1 MPYVK
6 KTKRNVWRRM
16 ASRIGGLCTRWWR
29 EATGPIRRRNG
40 RLAPAAVLRR
50 LLLWAPVIAVA
61 LVLCGALG
69 FHLFTG
75 WRARDLAT
83 QAVAQAQ
90 KGEARFARLQMYSAS
105 SLRPNDPAVKRAA
118 AMVES
123 RLGNPEAVRGW
134 EEVPEDADLSGE
146 EIEVRAEVMSRHGSE
161 EQFAAAVSALEK
173 QGETGRAAELRAM
186 RSLRSGNFKAAIEL
200 LRGVAA
206 DDHERRLRLLQLLVA
221 RYEPVLGKRPPASPE
236 EAAAVE
242 EMVALV
248 DALAGTPSGDKALG
262 LGVDVPFFPA
272 AKRAEWAGLVWS
284 KASPA
289 NPALLPAAAYLVKS
303 GARSVDDVSAE
314 LGKLYDT
321 ATIPQQ
327 AELAVWLNRRGRQK
341 EALAL
346 VTTERAMQDAAAY
359 EVRSEVLMALGDW
372 EELRELGETDSPA
385 PPSLRHSIQALA
397 AHRLGD
403 TELAK
408 DALRQALRAG
418 IDSGGFD
425 NASMLA
431 EDIGQRAMA
440 DEAVLTACG
449 DVETAEY
456 IFPFA
461 RERFSRSGQFAK
473 LSTAYEAARI
483 AAPNAEHV
491 KDHGRRAN
499 LLRGL
504 LVPLEETAAACQA
517 APGEMAFA
525 ATHALNHLRKRQPQE
540 ALAVFNERTVFADR
554 LLPGELA
561 ILVAAFQA
569 NGDTTRARAAAA
581 SLDVNLLA
589 PAERALVA
597 PVMQGSP

>member
-6 KTKRNVWRRM
+6 RTKRNVWRRM

-40 RLAPAAVLRR
+40 RVAPAAVLRR
-50 LLLWAPVIAVA
+50 LLVWAPVIAVA
-61 LVLCGALG
+61 VVLCGATG

-123 RLGNPEAVRGW
+123 RLGNPEAVRWW

-200 LRGVAA
+200 LRGVAV

-242 EMVALV
+242 EMSSLV
-248 DALAGTPSGDKALG
+248 DQLADTPSGEMALG
-262 LGVDVPFFPA
+262 LGVDVSFLPA
-272 AKRAEWAGLVWS
+272 GKRTEWAELVWR
-284 KASPA
+284 KASPE
-289 NPALLPAAAYLVKS
+289 NPALLLAADHLVRS
-303 GARSVDDVSAE
+303 GASSVDDVSSE
-314 LGKLYDT
+314 LGKFYDN
-321 ATIPQQ
+321 ATIAQQ
-327 AELAVWLNRRGRQK
+327 AQLAAWLNRRGRQQ

-346 VTTERAMQDAAAY
+346 VTAERATQDAAAY
-359 EVRSEVLMALGDW
+359 QVRSEALMAAGDW
-372 EELRELGETDSPA
+372 EELRQLGDTASPA
-385 PPSLRHSIQALA
+385 PQSLQLSVKALA

-403 TELAK
+403 AGAAQE
-408 DALRQALRAG
+408 ALRQALRAG
-418 IDSGGFD
+418 IDYGAFAY
-425 NASMLA
+425 ASEAA
-431 EDIGQRAMA
+431 ERIGQKAMA
-440 DEAVLTACG
+440 DEVIVAACSDPQTA
-449 DVETAEY
+449 AN

-461 RERFSRSGQFAK
+461 RERFSRSGQFAT
-473 LSTAYEAARI
+473 LSAAYEAARI
-483 AAPNAEHV
+483 AAPDSADVE
-491 KDHGRRAN
+491 DYGRRAN
-499 LLRGL
+499 LLAGM
-504 LVPLEETAAACQA
+504 LVPLEQTEAARQEN
-517 APGEMAFA
+517 PGDMAFA

-554 LLPGELA
+554 LLPGESA
-561 ILVAAFQA
+561 ILAAAFQA
-569 NGDTTRARAAAA
+569 NGDTARARASLS
-581 SLDVNLLA
+581 SLDLNLLNR
-589 PAERALVA
+589 AERALVA
-597 PVMQGSP
+597 PVLQGGP